1 MYHERQAMEA
11 RERVRAS
18 QYERIRGIM
27 SVVRGGLRFAC
38 VCLEE
43 GRGEVRAKKERGD
56 LRLGGAM

>member
-1 MYHERQAMEA
+1 MEA